1 MKYINKKESNESKGG
16 ADLDQSFPPLVP
28 TLKPAQALS
37 SSAAI
42 PVDSSS
48 NKSSTLTTTS
58 ITIVPS
64 TTIKQEAVVKETKPE
79 EKQQT
84 TNTQTTAQTTTKK
97 SKYEYLKNLA
107 ANNTQSVIFLDEVIP
122 KKPSASKLAPA
133 EEKNDEAT
141 TKQRRD
147 THVSDIKFGFMDSSS
162 EEAEEHQQANNNLAN
177 EEKEPVI
184 NLLPNDDAK
193 SNFLKFFFQI
203 VVKSFKKI
211 LKISFVDNNL
221 GIVQY

>member
-28 TLKPAQALS
+28 TLKPAQPLS

-42 PVDSSS
+42 PVDSST

-79 EKQQT
+79 EKPQPT
-84 TNTQTTAQTTTKK
+84 STQTTAQTTTQTSKK

-133 EEKNDEAT
+133 EEKPDEAT

-177 EEKEPVI
+177 EEKEPVT
-184 NLLPNDDAK
+184 NQLPNDDAK
-193 SNFLKFFFQI
+193 SNFFKFYF
-203 VVKSFKKI
+203 S
-211 LKISFVDNNL
+211 NCC
-221 GIVQY
+221 

>member
-28 TLKPAQALS
+28 TLKPAQPLS

-42 PVDSSS
+42 PVDSST

-79 EKQQT
+79 EKPQPT
-84 TNTQTTAQTTTKK
+84 TTQTTTQTSKK

-122 KKPSASKLAPA
+122 KKPSASKLPPT

-162 EEAEEHQQANNNLAN
+162 EEAEEHQQANSNLAN
-177 EEKEPVI
+177 EEKEPVT
-184 NLLPNDDAK
+184 NQLLNDDAK
-193 SNFLKFFFQI
+193 SNFFKVLFFRLLLK
-203 VVKSFKKI
+203 VAKI
-211 LKISFVDNNL
+211 
-221 GIVQY
+221 Y

>member
-1 MKYINKKESNESKGG
+1 MKYINKKDSNESKGG
-16 ADLDQSFPPLVP
+16 TDLDQSFPPLVP

-42 PVDSSS
+42 PVDSST

-64 TTIKQEAVVKETKPE
+64 TAIKQEAVVKETKPE
-79 EKQQT
+79 EKQQP
-84 TNTQTTAQTTTKK
+84 TNTQTTAQTTTQTSKK

-122 KKPSASKLAPA
+122 KKPSASKLAPT
-133 EEKNDEAT
+133 EEKNDEVT

-162 EEAEEHQQANNNLAN
+162 EEAEEHQQANNNLTN
-177 EEKEPVI
+177 EEKEPVT
-184 NLLPNDDAK
+184 NQLPNDDAK
-193 SNFLKFFFQI
+193 SNFL
-203 VVKSFKKI
+203 
-211 LKISFVDNNL
+211 LKNCC
-221 GIVQY
+221 

>member
-28 TLKPAQALS
+28 TLKPAQPLS

-42 PVDSSS
+42 PVDSST
-48 NKSSTLTTTS
+48 NKLSTLTTTS

-64 TTIKQEAVVKETKPE
+64 TNIKQEAVVKEAKSEDKSQP
-79 EKQQT
+79 T
-84 TNTQTTAQTTTKK
+84 TTQTTAQTTTQTSKK

-107 ANNTQSVIFLDEVIP
+107 ANNTQSVIFLDEVMP
-122 KKPSASKLAPA
+122 KKPSASKLAPT

-177 EEKEPVI
+177 EEKEPVT
-184 NLLPNDDAK
+184 NQLPNDDAK
-193 SNFLKFFFQI
+193 SNFFKVLFFKLLLK
-203 VVKSFKKI
+203 VAKI
-211 LKISFVDNNL
+211 
-221 GIVQY
+221 Y